1 MELAGLSIACAIHKE
16 YPPDKFKRA
25 VVLVGPGNNGG
36 DGLVAARHLFHFG
49 YMPSIILP
57 RAPKPDNIQAR
68 LVKQLHTL
76 QIPISSEIPS
86 TVSAEILVDAVFGFS
101 FSGAVRAP
109 YDGALR
115 LLKSSVGQMKIVAV
129 DIPSG
134 WDVERGNVNELGP
147 DPDMLISLSAPK
159 TCAKFL
165 RPDTLH
171 YLGGRFVPPSVA
183 QKYQLSLPPYAGA
196 EQCVR
201 LPSASL

>member
-1 MELAGLSIACAIHKE
+1 
-16 YPPDKFKRA
+16 
-25 VVLVGPGNNGG
+25 
-36 DGLVAARHLFHFG
+36 
-49 YMPSIILP
+49 MPSIILP